1 MVILSPMCKD
11 ITFIRI
17 YLPFPLTSF
26 NFVKK
31 GQCKVPRERLTDE
44 PNAISTG
51 HANPRLHAR
60 AYYGKFINGL
70 AVAEIRR
77 EQNQAL
83 LALCRASKPS

>member
-1 MVILSPMCKD
+1 MDIRYPICKD
-11 ITFIRI
+11 ITFIWI

-31 GQCKVPRERLTDE
+31 GQQKVPRERLIDE

-51 HANPRLHAR
+51 HANPLAIHAR

-77 EQNQAL
+77 E
-83 LALCRASKPS
+83 